1 MEYVFTHIKYTSQQM
16 THLHTKKYFLT
27 IEYCATKLI
36 FLSLETIVNKNQR
49 EKKKK
54 LDGKFLDL
62 LVVCD
67 ASDGMRNDLK

>member
-1 MEYVFTHIKYTSQQM
+1 MDIFISGINCLTTIKE
-16 THLHTKKYFLT
+16 KK
-27 IEYCATKLI
+27 
-36 FLSLETIVNKNQR
+36 R
-49 EKKKK
+49 KKK